1 MYSCAFI
8 FGIKI
13 YVYIGRHMDRRN
25 MVHETARQMDMNG
38 VNEWPDERINIHLI
52 NEYLCLIYA
61 KVRHLIGCLPVLDKD
76 THTIHP
82 YTQTLINPTPI
93 QSMIHHWVDGSGAL
107 G

>member
-1 MYSCAFI
+1 
-8 FGIKI
+8 
-13 YVYIGRHMDRRN
+13 MDRRN

-76 THTIHP
+76 THTPLHP
-82 YTQTLINPTPI
+82 NTHKSDTHSEYDPSL
-93 QSMIHHWVDGSGAL
+93 VDGSGAL